1 MEKQVLTTL
10 LCLDRQAKSNGKR
23 NKLQEALWVNRTA
36 GKKIMKF
43 LPVSL
48 NFLIRKIRNL
58 SCPLLKPLPRRFPNK
73 YLRLWWIICYRRE
86 ALINSILTNLDS
98 PAIKKVFDKTV
109 KERREHKFLRYNTIS
124 KKNDIEVFQCID
136 GMILYRSFKQ
146 SL

>member
-23 NKLQEALWVNRTA
+23 NKLQEALWMNRTA

-43 LPVSL
+43 LPVSV

-58 SCPLLKPLPRRFPNK
+58 SCPLPRRFSNK

-86 ALINSILTNLDS
+86 ALINSILANLDS

-109 KERREHKFLRYNTIS
+109 KERREHKFLRYANIS

-136 GMILYRSFKQ
+136 GMILYKSFKQ
-146 SL
+146 SV

>member
-10 LCLDRQAKSNGKR
+10 LCLDRQANFNGKR
-23 NKLQEALWVNRTA
+23 NKLQEALWMNRTA
-36 GKKIMKF
+36 GIKIMKF

-58 SCPLLKPLPRRFPNK
+58 SCPLLKPLPRRFSNK

-86 ALINSILTNLDS
+86 ALINSILANLDS